1 MNPQEARAAIAANTA
16 ELVEFVNA
24 TLAGKNLAAI
34 RPVLRRI
41 DSTGTEP
48 HWFAELRGK
57 HQLPNL
63 DGKTVGSVI
72 EKLTVCCVEKFIL
85 DGCMTLSVN
94 PAKGVDVP
102 ELDLG
107 IKSPS
112 TNFCTSEPFFSA
124 YDRLLGNESDALILL
139 TNYQSAKNDKRH
151 FNLRI
156 IDARYL
162 KGSEIAD
169 RKLCAVAK
177 SVRDAF
183 ATDCATLQTLL
194 RFVAY
199 VNQGDWE
206 AAALLRLLEGDFSD
220 IFVASSVDAAIADG
234 VRKNQKERN
243 SERMIPT
250 EAFDRLK
257 KVKETQPGRVGVVRA
272 VDAWVVSN
280 LSDSARYPSQNELK
294 RLLASP
300 LDGKIGMSS
309 ALQWRYNFSSVFP
322 KHRKGE

>member
-1 MNPQEARAAIAANTA
+1 MNAQEARAAIAARTS
-16 ELVEFVNA
+16 ELVEFINA
-24 TLAGKNLAAI
+24 TLSGKNLSSI
-34 RPVLRRI
+34 RPILRRI
-41 DSTGTEP
+41 DSNGMEP
-48 HWFAELRGK
+48 HWFSELSGK
-57 HQLPNL
+57 HRLPNL

-72 EKLTVCCVEKFIL
+72 EKLTVCAMEKFIL
-85 DGCMTLSVN
+85 DGRMQLSVN
-94 PAKGVDVP
+94 PAKGIDIP

-124 YDRLLGNESDALILL
+124 YDRLLGNDSDALILL

-151 FNLRI
+151 FNLKI

-169 RKLCAVAK
+169 RNLCSVAK
-177 SVRDAF
+177 NIRNAF
-183 ATDCATLQTLL
+183 ASDSATLQTLL

-206 AAALLRLLEGDFSD
+206 ASALLKLLEGDFSD
-220 IFVASSVDAAIADG
+220 SFVSASADAAIAEG
-234 VRKNQKERN
+234 IRKNLRKKN
-243 SERMIPT
+243 SERKIPPAVF
-250 EAFDRLK
+250 ERLRK
-257 KVKETQPGRVGVVRA
+257 AKETSPGRIGVVQA
-272 VDAWVVSN
+272 VDGWVVSN
-280 LSDSARYPSQNELK
+280 LADAARYPSPNELR
-294 RLLASP
+294 RLMSSP
-300 LDGKIGMSS
+300 LDGKIGMSF